1 VFVSGHYTTKSAKKG
16 KKGQAGS
23 HIEMDF
29 DDLDIEEDIRLVL
42 KKRIGRTVIL
52 YKYALENGLHS

>member
-1 VFVSGHYTTKSAKKG
+1 VFVSGHYTTKGAEKG

-23 HIEMDF
+23 RIEMDF
-29 DDLDIEEDIRLVL
+29 DDLDIEEDIRPVL

-52 YKYALENGLHS
+52 CKYALENGLHS